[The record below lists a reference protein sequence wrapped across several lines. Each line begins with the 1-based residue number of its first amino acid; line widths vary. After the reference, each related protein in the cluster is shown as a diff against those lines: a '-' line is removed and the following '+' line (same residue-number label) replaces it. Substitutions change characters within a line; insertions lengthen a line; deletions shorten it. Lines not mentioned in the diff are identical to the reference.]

1 MGKMMTSLGELQGT
15 AEHIAL
21 GRHLIAEV
29 WSGDPNL
36 LNDPAYLRNSVM
48 EAARAGDL
56 TVLDVLVH
64 EFSPHGVTLVAL
76 LAESHLSIHTWP
88 EHGYAAVDV
97 FSCDGDPEKALDVL
111 VRRLGAAHVET
122 YEVERG
128 ILWKGEALVP
138 AY

>member
-1 MGKMMTSLGELQGT
+1 MEKMMASLGELQGT

-29 WSGDPNL
+29 WSGDPRVL
-36 LNDPAYLRNSVM
+36 DDPTYLRESVI
-48 EAARAGDL
+48 EACNAGNL

-97 FSCDGDPEKALDVL
+97 FACDGDPQKALDVL
-111 VRRLGAAHVET
+111 AERLKVAHIET

-128 ILWKGEALVP
+128 VLWKGGAIAP
-138 AY
+138 SN

>member
-1 MGKMMTSLGELQGT
+1 MERLLTSLGELQGT
-15 AEHIAL
+15 AEHVAL

-29 WSGDPNL
+29 WSGNPQLLDDPT
-36 LNDPAYLRNSVM
+36 YLRESVLAAC
-48 EAARAGDL
+48 EAGNL

-97 FSCDGDPEKALDVL
+97 FACDGDPEKALDVL
-111 VRRLGAAHVET
+111 TERLHAVHVE
-122 YEVERG
+122 VAHMDRG
-128 ILWKGEALVP
+128 ILWTGAP
-138 AY
+138 FAPRQ

>member
-1 MGKMMTSLGELQGT
+1 MEKMMTSLGELQGT

-29 WSGDPNL
+29 WSGDPQVL
-36 LNDPAYLRNSVM
+36 DDPDYLRQSIM
-48 EAARAGDL
+48 DACEAGEL

-76 LAESHLSIHTWP
+76 LAESHISIHTWP

-97 FSCDGDPEKALDVL
+97 FACDGDPHKALEVL
-111 VRRLGAAHVET
+111 AERLKAVHMDT
-122 YEVERG
+122 YDMERG
-128 ILWKGEALVP
+128 VLWEGKGFVP
-138 AY
+138 TS

>member
-1 MGKMMTSLGELQGT
+1 MEKMLTSLGELQGA

-29 WSGDPNL
+29 WSGDPHL
-36 LNDPAYLRNSVM
+36 LDDPTYLRESVI
-48 EAARAGDL
+48 EACEAGDL

-97 FSCDGDPEKALDVL
+97 FACDGDPDKALRVL
-111 VRRLGAAHVET
+111 AKRLKAVHLET
-122 YEVERG
+122 MAVERG
-128 ILWKGEALVP
+128 VLFTGAPFVP
-138 AY
+138 EN

>member
-1 MGKMMTSLGELQGT
+1 MEKMMTSLGELQGT

-29 WSGDPNL
+29 WSGDPQVL
-36 LNDPAYLRNSVM
+36 DDPDYLRQSIM
-48 EAARAGDL
+48 DACKAGEL

-76 LAESHLSIHTWP
+76 LAESHISIHTWP

-97 FSCDGDPEKALDVL
+97 FACDGDPHKALEVL
-111 VRRLGAAHVET
+111 ADRLKAVHMET
-122 YEVERG
+122 YDMERG
-128 ILWKGEALVP
+128 VLWEGKGFVP
-138 AY
+138 AS

>member
-1 MGKMMTSLGELQGT
+1 MEKMITSLGELQGT

-29 WSGDPNL
+29 WSGDPQVL
-36 LNDPAYLRNSVM
+36 DDPDYLRQSIM
-48 EAARAGDL
+48 DACKAGEL

-76 LAESHLSIHTWP
+76 LAESHISIHTWP

-97 FSCDGDPEKALDVL
+97 FACDGDPHKALDVL
-111 VRRLGAAHVET
+111 AERLKAVHMET
-122 YEVERG
+122 YDMERG
-128 ILWKGEALVP
+128 VLWEGKGFVP
-138 AY
+138 TS